1 MSKTPLSLYSSY
13 YIDSKIDSAAVT
25 NYGGIFP
32 YLDLMLLTGLPKVVS
47 ECLPEK
53 SLRGWQH
60 AEHIA
65 ALLALNLT
73 GGDCVDD
80 LVKLSDDPGISL
92 YMGQIAQA
100 AGTRPRQFTR
110 GGEKAMPSLT
120 SVREWLDQF
129 HNAAEDSKRG
139 YGRAFIPGANESF
152 LGLCGVNREF
162 VKRGWELYR
171 RSGRTEVTRA
181 TLEIDATFMETQKRG
196 ALACYKHFDAFS
208 SLTVRWAEMG
218 LAIWDEFRD
227 GNVPPAYRNLEAL
240 TESTTYLNKELG
252 IIDVWVRSDAASH
265 QESILKALSEWK
277 IDGKANPVKF
287 AIGYVK
293 TKEFRKALGRLDESR
308 WEKVYDKKGR
318 LDYEV
323 AEVVF
328 VSNSEALIKAE
339 PYRHVVIR
347 RKAKQGILPGLGTN
361 DGNLADEETMEMDG
375 TTYNVHAIIS
385 NIWDEDWS
393 LRSIV
398 EWYNDRCGGG
408 EAIHSILKSD
418 LAGGS
423 LPSNKFG
430 VNAAWWSLA
439 VLAHNLHAL
448 LERLAMPKGLV
459 GSRFKRLRYHLI
471 NVPARVVTHARQC
484 CVRYFK
490 SATLYLVRQIRSEL
504 ASLATALG

>member
-1 MSKTPLSLYSSY
+1 MSKTPLSLYRCY
-13 YIDSKIDSAAVT
+13 YIDNKVDRGAVT

-32 YLDLMLLTGLPKVVS
+32 YLDLMLLTDLPKVAS

-53 SLRGWQH
+53 SPRSWQH
-60 AEHIA
+60 AEHVA

-80 LVKLSDDPGISL
+80 VVKLAEDPGIGL
-92 YMGQIAQA
+92 YMRQIARA
-100 AGTRPRQFTR
+100 LGVNSRKFTR
-110 GGEKAMPSLT
+110 GGDGNMASLT
-120 SVREWLDQF
+120 SVREWLDEF
-129 HNAAEDSKRG
+129 HNADEDAMRSYGQAFVPEANDSLSGLKRV
-139 YGRAFIPGANESF
+139 SQ
-152 LGLCGVNREF
+152 EF
-162 VKRGWELYR
+162 VKRGWEVYE
-171 RSGRTEVTRA
+171 RSGRDRITRA

-240 TESTTYLNKELG
+240 TESIRYLNDELG
-252 IIDVWVRSDAASH
+252 ITDVWVRSDAAAH
-265 QESILKALSEWK
+265 QECILKALSEWK
-277 IDGKANPVKF
+277 IDGKASPVSF

-293 TKEFRKALGRLDESR
+293 TKEFRESLLKLKDSE
-308 WEKVYDKKGR
+308 WEKVYDAKGR

-328 VSNSEALIKAE
+328 VSNSEALIKAA
-339 PYRHVVIR
+339 PYRHIAIR
-347 RKAKQGILPGLGTN
+347 RRAKQGILPGLGTN
-361 DGNLADEETMEMDG
+361 DSKLAYEETMEIGG
-375 TTYNVHAIIS
+375 TAYHVHAIIS
-385 NIWDEDWS
+385 NIWEADWS
-393 LRSIV
+393 NQRIV

-423 LPSNKFG
+423 LPSSKFG
-430 VNAAWWSLA
+430 ANAAWWALA
-439 VLAHNLHAL
+439 VMAHNLHAL

-484 CVRYFK
+484 CVRYFQA
-490 SATLYLVRQIRSEL
+490 ATLRLVRQIRGEL
-504 ASLATALG
+504 AALSPAFG